1 MKKLFLI
8 SLLIGNVAFADNYG
22 TPAVFKCNCP
32 TIQERYNGDGYEC
45 GKNNVILLTNRFT
58 TPTAIIPE
66 NNPSKPIG
74 CELIK

>member
-8 SLLIGNVAFADNYG
+8 SLLIGNVAWAE
-22 TPAVFKCNCP
+22 TSSVFKCNCP
-32 TIQERYNGDGYEC
+32 TKIIVEYQQIACNKISLLYFTQANA
-45 GKNNVILLTNRFT
+45 NVTKIVIT
-58 TPTAIIPE
+58 PE